1 MSLSLYVS
9 VYLPLCIC
17 HQLQTNLN
25 YFNLLFFCA
34 LRYANN
40 FHPLQPLKSL
50 QHFNRCTCV
59 LCVCREEIGSP
70 WADVNMVLDS
80 QKGAAWK
87 LVFKMISR
95 GRLYDD
101 DKENQI
107 SITGRRLV
115 ANSPILFEEFS
126 DYADSDSE
134 EYDEYIPFKD

>member
-1 MSLSLYVS
+1 M
-9 VYLPLCIC
+9 
-17 HQLQTNLN
+17 
-25 YFNLLFFCA
+25 
-34 LRYANN
+34 
-40 FHPLQPLKSL
+40 
-50 QHFNRCTCV
+50 
-59 LCVCREEIGSP
+59 CREEIGSP